1 MKGIQPMFKKI
12 LLITIVLTIAL
23 TASVAGLLPD
33 THNAVDGSSDTV
45 FAARFDFANN
55 AVLLDP
61 DCPFPSSGTGGGC

>member
-23 TASVAGLLPD
+23 TTSVAGLLPD
-33 THNAVDGSSDTV
+33 THQAVDSSTDTL
-45 FAARFDFANN
+45 FAARFDFTHD

-61 DCPFPSSGTGGGC
+61 DCPTGTSGTGGGC